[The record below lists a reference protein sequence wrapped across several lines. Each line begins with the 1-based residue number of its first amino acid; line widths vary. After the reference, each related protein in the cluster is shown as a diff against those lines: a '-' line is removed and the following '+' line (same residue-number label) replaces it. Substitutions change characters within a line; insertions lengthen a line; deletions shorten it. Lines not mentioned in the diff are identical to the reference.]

1 MRIKN
6 KAALTCHGNI
16 EGRRVVTEL
25 LDAGLDALDPYYR
38 VKALVRVENGKIIL
52 STEGF
57 EMKGDPHAGPCEF
70 DLKDY
75 DRVFVIGAAKCSARR
90 WRWRRFSAM
99 C

>member
-57 EMKGDPHAGPCEF
+57 
-70 DLKDY
+70 
-75 DRVFVIGAAKCSARR
+75 
-90 WRWRRFSAM
+90 
-99 C
+99 